1 MFKPSPKGKKTKSL
15 HYGRRMSLSFTTPLD
30 SFLFYEQ
37 DARKVP
43 MRDNTGAVTG
53 YQQVFGI
60 PSKQR
65 QPYSPKKRADVAHTR
80 RLGACDRCR
89 SYKMKVFIPAVHH
102 SHFALATL

>member
-1 MFKPSPKGKKTKSL
+1 
-15 HYGRRMSLSFTTPLD
+15 
-30 SFLFYEQ
+30 
-37 DARKVP
+37 

-53 YQQVFGI
+53 YQQVFGV

-89 SYKMKVFIPAVHH
+89 SCKMKVFIPAARN
-102 SHFALATL
+102 SHLACATL

>member
-1 MFKPSPKGKKTKSL
+1 
-15 HYGRRMSLSFTTPLD
+15 
-30 SFLFYEQ
+30 
-37 DARKVP
+37 
-43 MRDNTGAVTG
+43 MRDNTGVVTG

-89 SYKMKVFIPAVHH
+89 SYKMKVFIPVAHY
-102 SHFALATL
+102 SHFACATF